1 MATRQLITHFET
13 HGCQKPPGAPKA
25 RHVTVSAGLMSIVLP
40 GAFKLSIPA
49 TLLQRVLDPP
59 HTKTLFQGFLL
70 CLSLKAL
77 AR

>member
-1 MATRQLITHFET
+1 
-13 HGCQKPPGAPKA
+13 
-25 RHVTVSAGLMSIVLP
+25 MSIVLP